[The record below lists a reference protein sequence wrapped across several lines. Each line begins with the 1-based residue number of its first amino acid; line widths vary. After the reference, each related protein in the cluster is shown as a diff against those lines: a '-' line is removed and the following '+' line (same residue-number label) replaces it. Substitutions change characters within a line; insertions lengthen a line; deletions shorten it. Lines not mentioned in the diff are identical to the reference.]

1 MKIAPFW
8 AKESYSGKDKKG
20 KNQCFVATGWSFHS
34 FEHAKSN
41 ALDRARK
48 IFEIIVG
55 GNKPNTYEDYL
66 DQPLREEIVENI
78 SENAKQIGVI
88 TRNRYG
94 ALVLNSANVLFA
106 DVDFP
111 VARPVGIIQA
121 IAWLFAPSKLKQKQK
136 TLENQTVDRVK
147 EWAQIN
153 PSRSFRLYRTCVGL
167 RLLFTDRLYNP
178 VSEETSILLNELQS
192 DLLYKKLTV
201 RQECFRARLTPKPW
215 RCGCKRPPVNYPW
228 LNSGEEH
235 KYRQW
240 EQSYGRAVLNYN
252 TCNFIEQLGS
262 PVSDPEIRKTID
274 IHDRWTCQSDQK
286 PLA

>member
-8 AKESYSGKDKKG
+8 AKESYSGTDKKG
-20 KNQCFVATGWSFHS
+20 KNQRIIATGWSFYS
-34 FEHAKSN
+34 LEHAKGN

-55 GNKPNTYEDYL
+55 GNKPNTYADYL
-66 DQPLREEIVENI
+66 DRPLREEIVE
-78 SENAKQIGVI
+78 SVTENTKQIGLI

-111 VARPVGIIQA
+111 AARPMGIFQTIS
-121 IAWLFAPSKLKQKQK
+121 WLFSPSKLREKQR
-136 TLENQTVDRVK
+136 TLENQTIDRIKTWVQ
-147 EWAQIN
+147 AN
-153 PSRSFRLYRTCVGL
+153 PSRYFRLYRTCVGL
-167 RLLFTDRLYNP
+167 RLLFTDKLYSP
-178 VSEETSILLNELQS
+178 ASDETKLLLDDLQS
-192 DLLYKKLTV
+192 DSLYKRLTIK
-201 RQECFRARLTPKPW
+201 QECFRARLTPKPW

-228 LNSGEEH
+228 SDSNEEQ

-240 EQSYGRAVLNYN
+240 EKNYDKIVLNYK
-252 TCNFIEQLGS
+252 TCELMEQFGPS
-262 PVSDPEIRKTID
+262 VSDVEIRKVIA
-274 IHDRWTCQSDQK
+274 IHDRWTCQMNQK